1 VLAKNPGIKRFNKA
15 ITTEK
20 NLLQAV
26 LYGQYKHEKD
36 EAERKRLEAIENA
49 KTAKDDDWA
58 FQMLY

>member
-49 KTAKDDDWA
+49 KTAKDDD
-58 FQMLY
+58 